1 MATKDSNPLPT
12 KSQTTS
18 PDTNERVSN
27 TTVTP
32 PKTTPSADQG
42 IADLSVSPTKEPGKK
57 QKVLHKAQL
66 ESKSAVKEVKEKTP
80 PSPATCMHRYALKV
94 WIKAETSPGNF
105 MPLEEELYSADFVL
119 NTLNLTYLGCTGVFL
134 AEPGYAITFYDRKG
148 SVRAGLMVEQ
158 STEAC
163 KLISSIPIWMG
174 YVAKIKARAI
184 SLQEAN
190 DMIVGLKR
198 LNKEDLKKARMELHH
213 RVSLWRLG
221 NTGSNLSAM
230 AQPFVPL
237 ATSSNTAVRPLGA
250 VNAPAPMPLP
260 QPADQV
266 THPLYT
272 SEDKGA
278 TTEAVTPKK
287 KNRKRGCRGTQSK

>member
-1 MATKDSNPLPT
+1 MPT

-18 PDTNERVSN
+18 SDTNERGSN

-32 PKTTPSADQG
+32 PKTTPFADQG
-42 IADLSVSPTKEPGKK
+42 LADLPVSPTNEPGKK
-57 QKVLHKAQL
+57 QEVLQKAEL

-80 PSPATCMHRYALKV
+80 PSPSTHMHHYALEV
-94 WIKAETSPGNF
+94 WIKVETSPGNF
-105 MPLEEELYSADFVL
+105 TPPEEESYSADFVL
-119 NTLNLTYLGCTGVFL
+119 DTLNLIYPGCTRVFL
-134 AEPGYAITFYDRKG
+134 AEPGHAIAFYGRKG
-148 SVRAGLMVEQ
+148 SVRVGLMVEQ
-158 STEAC
+158 SMEAC
-163 KLISSIPIWMG
+163 KLISSIPLWMG

-198 LNKEDLKKARMELHH
+198 LDKEDLKKACMELHH
-213 RVSLWRLG
+213 QFSSWRLG

-237 ATSSNTAVRPLGA
+237 ATSSKTAVRPLGA

-260 QPADQV
+260 PPADPV

-272 SEDKGA
+272 SEDEGA
-278 TTEAVTPKK
+278 MTEVVTPKK
-287 KNRKRGCRGTQSK
+287 KNRKRGSRGTQSK

>member
-1 MATKDSNPLPT
+1 MVTKDSNPLPT

-42 IADLSVSPTKEPGKK
+42 LPDLPVSPTKEPGKK
-57 QKVLHKAQL
+57 QEVLQKAQL
-66 ESKSAVKEVKEKTP
+66 SAVKTVKEKTP
-80 PSPATCMHRYALKV
+80 PSPATRMHRYALKV

-105 MPLEEELYSADFVL
+105 MPPEEELYRADFVL
-119 NTLNLTYLGCTGVFL
+119 DTLNLTYPGCTGVFL
-134 AEPGYAITFYDRKG
+134 AEPGHAIAFYGQKG
-148 SVRAGLMVEQ
+148 SVRVGLMVEQ

-174 YVAKIKARAI
+174 YAAKIKARGI

-198 LNKEDLKKARMELHH
+198 LDKEDLKKACMELHH
-213 RVSLWRLG
+213 
-221 NTGSNLSAM
+221 
-230 AQPFVPL
+230 
-237 ATSSNTAVRPLGA
+237 
-250 VNAPAPMPLP
+250 
-260 QPADQV
+260 
-266 THPLYT
+266 
-272 SEDKGA
+272 
-278 TTEAVTPKK
+278 
-287 KNRKRGCRGTQSK
+287 